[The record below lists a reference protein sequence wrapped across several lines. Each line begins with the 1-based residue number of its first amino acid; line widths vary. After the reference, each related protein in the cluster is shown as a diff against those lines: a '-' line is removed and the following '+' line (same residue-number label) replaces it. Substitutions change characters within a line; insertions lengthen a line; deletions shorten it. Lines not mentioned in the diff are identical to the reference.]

1 MVILINDETTASH
14 ELDEQLAKFL
24 GVTVAP
30 FSHMTDA
37 ALSAVPEGWTPT
49 FDGKAWTLS
58 YTSVNG
64 EGNTTTYAFGGY
76 PATSSA
82 LSLCRAIVATTLG
95 AKARNYAVKAAN
107 VARDYAPEMHPCE
120 DCGNPVIGGYQCT
133 HCEK

>member
-1 MVILINDETTASH
+1 MMVILINDETTASH

-82 LSLCRAIVATTLG
+82 LSSPPVEP
-95 AKARNYAVKAAN
+95 AVSPPSPKPTGC
-107 VARDYAPEMHPCE
+107 VS
-120 DCGNPVIGGYQCT
+120 VT
-133 HCEK
+133 V